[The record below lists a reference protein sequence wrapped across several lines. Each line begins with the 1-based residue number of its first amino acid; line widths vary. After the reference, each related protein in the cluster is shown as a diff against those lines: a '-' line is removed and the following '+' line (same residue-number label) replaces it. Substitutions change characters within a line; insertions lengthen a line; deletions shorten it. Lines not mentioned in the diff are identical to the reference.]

1 MPDQVPGAAERT
13 CPACAVPLI
22 VGNEVFAG
30 ATGAAATTAVCA
42 ELAVLEPT
50 ELVPVTAA
58 RSVETTSAATAA
70 YDCDDAPEM
79 SLQLPPDVSQRR
91 H

>member
-22 VGNEVFAG
+22 VGNELFAG

-42 ELAVLEPT
+42 ELALLEPT
-50 ELVPVTAA
+50 EFDPATAT
-58 RSVETTSAATAA
+58 RNVEPTSAATAVYA
-70 YDCDDAPEM
+70 WAAAPEI
-79 SLQLPPDVSQRR
+79 SLQLPPDVSHRR

>member
-1 MPDQVPGAAERT
+1 M
-13 CPACAVPLI
+13 
-22 VGNEVFAG
+22 FAG

-42 ELAVLEPT
+42 ELALLEPT
-50 ELVPVTAA
+50 EFDPVTAT
-58 RSVETTSAATAA
+58 RNVEPTSAPTAA

-79 SLQLPPDVSQRR
+79 SLQLPPDVSHRR